1 MKADNI
7 KSIVGKIDK
16 LSYNAI
22 LFDGEWG
29 IGKTYA
35 VNQALEGNVNVCRIS
50 MFGLSDIKEI
60 YHEALFQLVFKNSIS
75 GKIGEIADNITEG
88 LSKVYKTIG
97 QIREVAQSF
106 ARERELFLLL
116 SKGFKELHIIV
127 IDDLERMSNNLNLEE
142 VFGIIEE
149 LKQCNY
155 IKVIV
160 IANVNKIEQ
169 REVFDKYK
177 EKVIDREYHITECA
191 EEVKW
196 SELHIHAGFIAEFL
210 KYHDVKNLR
219 TLQKA
224 QNFFDDVKLFCSDL
238 QNEEFMA
245 EVRLICFAIVVESIE
260 NLYYKEPGKENN
272 NYLSILNTQLEY
284 RILKYLQGIKS
295 SKSLVTL
302 LLEYYCNEISISREE
317 LKIEYGVYLRAG
329 EKPNFY
335 RSDKE
340 IEYILPNLVQG
351 MENAKTLGELN
362 KFADEYAVWSDIL
375 QKENGEVLE
384 RYRVLVQRILK
395 EMILEGKEE
404 ILSYEHDLFHISSE
418 KVQKIYSEEREC
430 MKDFLINTY
439 ISALIKNT
447 QGKRA
452 FEYSYNLRKNFENN
466 NFREIVKKNL
476 TPLYNRNSFPIDSM
490 SEEKWHTCYNIMYVL
505 YHADNEKFLQ
515 YCEEL
520 KQNCDKMA
528 AHRIVVRMK
537 EITK

>member
-7 KSIVGKIDK
+7 KSIVGTIDK
-16 LSYNAI
+16 LPYNAI

-35 VNQALEGNVNVCRIS
+35 VNETLKGNVNVCRIS
-50 MFGLSDIKEI
+50 MFGVSDIKEI

-75 GKIGEIADNITEG
+75 GKIGEIADNITEN
-88 LSKVYKTIG
+88 LSKVSKTIG

-116 SKGFKELHIIV
+116 SKGFKKLHIIV
-127 IDDLERMSNNLNLEE
+127 VDDLERISNNLNLEE
-142 VFGIIEE
+142 VFGVIEE
-149 LKQCNY
+149 LKQCYY

-160 IANVNKIEQ
+160 IANVNRIEQ
-169 REVFDKYK
+169 REIFDKYK

-196 SELHIHAGFIAEFL
+196 SELNIHAGFIAEFL
-210 KYHDVKNLR
+210 NYHQVKNLR

-224 QNFFDDVKLFCSDL
+224 QNFFDDVKLFCNDI

-245 EVRLICFAIVVESIE
+245 EVRLVCFAVVVESIE
-260 NLYYKEPGKENN
+260 NLYYSESEENN
-272 NYLSILNTQLEY
+272 DYFSILNKKLEY
-284 RILKYLQGIKS
+284 RILKYLHGIKS
-295 SKSLVTL
+295 SKSLVTML
-302 LLEYYCNEISISREE
+302 TEYYYNERSISSEE
-317 LKIEYGVYLRAG
+317 MKIEYSLYLRAG

-340 IEYILPNLVQG
+340 IEYILPNLEQS
-351 MENAKTLGELN
+351 MEKAETLGELN
-362 KFADEYAVWSDIL
+362 KFADEYAIWSDIL

-384 RYRVLVQRILK
+384 EYRVLVQKILK

-404 ILSYEHDLFHISSE
+404 ILSYEHDLFHISSK

-430 MKDFLINTY
+430 MKEFLVNTY
-439 ISALIKNT
+439 ISALTNNT

-452 FEYSYNLRKNFENN
+452 FDYSYNLRKYFENAY
-466 NFREIVKKNL
+466 FKEMVEKKL
-476 TPLYNRNSFPIDSM
+476 TPLYNKNSFPIDSM
-490 SEEKWHTCYNIMYVL
+490 SEEKYHTCYNIMYVL
-505 YHADNEKFLQ
+505 YHADKDTFLQ
-515 YCEEL
+515 YCDEL
-520 KQNCDKMA
+520 KQSCDKMA
-528 AHRIVVRMK
+528 VHRIMVITQ
-537 EITK
+537 EIKR